1 MKWRGTF
8 EIFWGDLS
16 PKCQNELRA
25 FLDDDEKSDDVPRN
39 WDIFPIATL
48 EGGFLM
54 LFRCIC
60 LFLFLGGLGAG
71 LLIVQELSRFH
82 GFREIVEGLLEGS
95 RLYDEDDE

>member
-48 EGGFLM
+48 EFEGDD
-54 LFRCIC
+54 
-60 LFLFLGGLGAG
+60 GL
-71 LLIVQELSRFH
+71 
-82 GFREIVEGLLEGS
+82 
-95 RLYDEDDE
+95 